1 MNSIWDNYLEKVYAG
16 FLGKAIGVRLGAPV
30 EPAFWTHD
38 RIENVYGD
46 LRGYV
51 KDFTNFAADDDT
63 NGPIFFIR
71 AMNDYCRGRELTAR
85 DVGNTW
91 LNYTSEGHG
100 MFWWG
105 GYGIS
110 TEHTAYLNLKN
121 GITAPQS
128 GSIAQNGATL
138 AEQIGG
144 QIFIDSWGLIWPG
157 NPAKAAE
164 YAAKA
169 AAVSHDRN
177 GIYGGIFNA
186 ACIARAFLT
195 QDIHEIVNT
204 GLAYVPADS
213 EFMRVNKAVIQ
224 FCEQNPADF
233 RACFKM
239 LERDFGYDKYRGI
252 CHMIPN
258 AGVVTLALLYGKGS
272 LSRTVEIATMCG
284 WDTDCNA
291 GNAGTIAGV
300 AYGLDSVEPHYRQP
314 INDMLVASC
323 ISGSLN
329 IVDIPTFVKEIVR
342 TGYRVAGV
350 AAPTEALPKAEERD
364 LYYDFELPGSTH
376 GMRLGAKRFSNHL
389 SNIVQDTPTGKR
401 SLRVSLLDHR
411 RNDCVKLYSKTFY
424 RRADFDDERYLPTF
438 SPQVYPGQSVKFNCR
453 AEMLSGEDLLV
464 SFYVRLTHSKSE
476 IVSRSIVFEN
486 SAWRE
491 ICWTIP
497 DTDGEAIDEIGLRLE
512 NSERGTFIG
521 YFDVD
526 YLHISGTA
534 NYKVEFAKEKEE
546 FNCVTQF
553 SYNRG
558 KWTLEDGCMQ
568 ALSIEDAEAFTGN
581 YYSRDYSLRA
591 VLAPQNGVNHM
602 LAFRVKGLMM
612 GYYVGFDGENTV
624 SFIKNDHGKKVV
636 ASCQFPW
643 ELGRSYEFSLVAT
656 GNSYKFSIDGAELL
670 EYCDTDAG
678 FFEHGMYGF
687 GLLGAGRCLFEQLT
701 VTEKNYLP
709 DVTNTI
715 NN

>member
-1 MNSIWDNYLEKVYAG
+1 MKNIPDNYLEKVYAG

-38 RIENVYGD
+38 RIESVYGD

-71 AMNDYCRGRELTAR
+71 AMEDYCRNRELTAQ

-110 TEHTAYLNLKN
+110 TEHTAYLNLKS
-121 GITAPQS
+121 GIRAPQS

-157 NPAKAAE
+157 NPEKAAE

-169 AAVSHDRN
+169 ASVSHAKN
-177 GIYGGIFNA
+177 GVYGGVFNA
-186 ACIARAFLT
+186 VCIAQAFLT
-195 QDIHEIVNT
+195 DNISEIVNT
-204 GLAYVPADS
+204 GLEYVPADS
-213 EFMRVNKAVIQ
+213 EFMRVNQAVIA
-224 FCEQNPADF
+224 FYNTNPADF

-258 AGVVTLALLYGKGS
+258 AGVVTLALLYGSGS

-300 AYGLDSVEPHYRQP
+300 AYGIASVEQHYRQP
-314 INDMLVASC
+314 VNDMLVASC

-329 IVDIPTFVKEIVR
+329 IVDIPTFVREIAR
-342 TGYRVAGV
+342 IGYRVAGV
-350 AAPTEALPKAEERD
+350 AVPTALLPKADERD
-364 LYYDFELPGSTH
+364 LYYDFELSGSTH
-376 GMRLGAKRFSNHL
+376 GFRLGAKRFSNHL
-389 SNIVQDTPTGKR
+389 SNYPQLTPTGSR

-411 RNDCVKLYSKTFY
+411 RNDCVKLYSKPFY

-438 SPQVYPGQSVKFNCR
+438 SPQLYPGQTVKFGCKT
-453 AEMLSGEDLLV
+453 EMLSGEDLLV
-464 SFYVRLTHSKSE
+464 SFYVRLTHSKTELTSACTL
-476 IVSRSIVFEN
+476 FEN
-486 SAWRE
+486 ADWRE
-491 ICWTIP
+491 IEWTIP
-497 DTDGEAIDEIGLRLE
+497 DTAGEAIDEIGLRLE

-526 YLHISGTA
+526 YVHISGKA
-534 NYKVEFAKEKEE
+534 DYQVDFAKEREE

-553 SYNRG
+553 TYNRG
-558 KWTLEDGCMQ
+558 KWTLEDGLLQ

-581 YYSRDYSLRA
+581 YYSRDYRVSTALI
-591 VLAPQNGVNHM
+591 PQCGTSHM

-612 GYYVGFDGENTV
+612 GYYIGFYGDNTV
-624 SFIKNDHGKKVV
+624 ALIKNDHGRTVV
-636 ASCQFPW
+636 STRQFNWQP
-643 ELGRSYEFSLVAT
+643 GNRYEFSLTAV
-656 GNSYKFSIDGAELL
+656 GNRFEFKIDGNLVI
-670 EYCDTDAG
+670 EYSDDSVEY
-678 FFEHGMYGF
+678 FDHGMYGF
-687 GLLGAGRCLFEQLT
+687 ALLGAGRCLFAGLAVVE
-701 VTEKNYLP
+701 
-709 DVTNTI
+709 I
-715 NN
+715 

>member
-1 MNSIWDNYLEKVYAG
+1 MNSIPENYLEKVYAG
-16 FLGKAIGVRLGAPV
+16 VLGKAIGVRLGAPV

-38 RIENVYGD
+38 RIESVYGD

-71 AMNDYCRGRELTAR
+71 AMEDYCRERELTAE

-121 GITAPQS
+121 GISAPQS

-157 NPAKAAE
+157 NPVKAAE
-164 YAAKA
+164 YAEKA
-169 AAVSHDRN
+169 ASVSHDKN

-186 ACIARAFLT
+186 VCIARAFLT
-195 QDIHEIVNT
+195 ADINDIVNT
-204 GLAYVPADS
+204 GLKYVPADS
-213 EFMRVNKAVIQ
+213 EFMRVNQAVIK
-224 FCEQNPADF
+224 FHKDNPGDF

-258 AGVVTLALLYGKGS
+258 AGVVTLALLYGSGS

-300 AYGLDSVEPHYRQP
+300 AYGIASVEAHYRRP

-329 IVDIPTFVKEIVR
+329 IVDIPTFVKEITR
-342 TGYRVAGV
+342 IGYRVADV
-350 AAPTEALPKAEERD
+350 EVPAEVLPKADDRE
-364 LYYDFELPGSTH
+364 LYYDFELAGSTH
-376 GMRLGAKRFSNHL
+376 GMRLDMKRFSNCL
-389 SNIVQDTPTGKR
+389 GNIAQDTLTGTR
-401 SLRVSLLDHR
+401 SLRVELLDHR
-411 RNDCVKLYSKTFY
+411 RNDCVKLYTKPFY

-438 SPQVYPGQSVKFNCR
+438 SPQVYPGQKVKFNCR
-453 AEMLSGEDLLV
+453 TEMLSGEDLLV

-476 IVSRSIVFEN
+476 ITSKCIIFEG
-486 SAWRE
+486 SDWRE
-491 ICWTIP
+491 IEWVIP
-497 DTDGEAIDEIGLRLE
+497 DTNGEAIDEIGLRLE
-512 NSERGTFIG
+512 NSDRGTFIG
-521 YFDVD
+521 YFYVD
-526 YLHISGTA
+526 FLHISGA
-534 NYKVEFAKEKEE
+534 ADYHIDFAKEKEE

-553 SYNRG
+553 TYNRG
-558 KWTLEDGCMQ
+558 KWSLEDGCMQ
-568 ALSIEDAEAFTGN
+568 ALAIEDAEAFTGN

-591 VLAPQNGVNHM
+591 TLIPQCGSSHM

-612 GYYVGFDGENTV
+612 GYYVGFDGENRV
-624 SFIKNDHGKKVV
+624 SLIKNEHGKKTV
-636 ASCQFPW
+636 ASSTFQW
-643 ELGRSYEFSLVAT
+643 THGRSYEFALTAT
-656 GNSYKFSIDGAELL
+656 GNRYVFAVDGEELFD
-670 EYCDTDAG
+670 YCDTADNWH
-678 FFEHGMYGF
+678 EHGMYGF
-687 GLLGAGRCLFEQLT
+687 ALLNAGRCLFEKLT
-701 VTEKNYLP
+701 VKES
-709 DVTNTI
+709 
-715 NN
+715 

>member
-1 MNSIWDNYLEKVYAG
+1 MNNIPDNYLEKVYAG

-38 RIENVYGD
+38 RILSVYGD

-71 AMNDYCRGRELTAR
+71 AMEDYCRDRELTAA

-110 TEHTAYLNLKN
+110 TEHTAYLNLKH
-121 GITAPQS
+121 GINAPQS

-164 YAAKA
+164 YAEKA
-169 AAVSHDRN
+169 ASVSHAKN

-186 ACIARAFLT
+186 VCIAQAFLT
-195 QDIHEIVNT
+195 DNISEIVNT
-204 GLAYVPADS
+204 GLEYVPADS
-213 EFMRVNKAVIQ
+213 EFMRVNQAVIE
-224 FCEQNPADF
+224 FYNTNPTDF

-258 AGVVTLALLYGKGS
+258 AGVVTLALLYGSGS

-300 AYGLDSVEPHYRQP
+300 AYGIASVEAHYRQP

-329 IVDIPTFVKEIVR
+329 IVDIPTFVREIAR
-342 TGYRVAGV
+342 IGYRVAGV
-350 AAPTEALPKAEERD
+350 EVPVELLPKADDRD
-364 LYYDFELPGSTH
+364 SYYDFELAGSTH
-376 GMRLGAKRFSNHL
+376 GFRVGAKRFSNHL
-389 SNIVQDTPTGKR
+389 SNFIQDTPTGVR
-401 SLRVSLLDHR
+401 SLRLSLLDHR
-411 RNDCVKLYSKTFY
+411 RNDCVRLYTKPFY

-438 SPQVYPGQSVKFNCR
+438 SPQVYPGQTVKFNCKT
-453 AEMLSGEDLLV
+453 EMLSGEDLLV
-464 SFYVRLTHSKSE
+464 SFYVRLTHSKTELTSDC
-476 IVSRSIVFEN
+476 ILFAN
-486 SAWRE
+486 ADWRE
-491 ICWTIP
+491 IEWTIP
-497 DTDGEAIDEIGLRLE
+497 DTSGEAIDEIGLRLE

-526 YLHISGTA
+526 YVHFSGKA
-534 NYKVEFAKEKEE
+534 DYQVDFSKESEE
-546 FNCVTQF
+546 FNCVTQLT
-553 SYNRG
+553 YNRG
-558 KWTLEDGCMQ
+558 KWTLEDGCLQ

-581 YYSRDYSLRA
+581 YYSRDYCLTTA
-591 VLAPQNGVNHM
+591 IIPQCGDSHM

-612 GYYVGFDGENTV
+612 GYYVGFYGDNTV
-624 SFIKNDHGKKVV
+624 ALIKNDHGKTVV
-636 ASCQFPW
+636 ASRPFNWQP
-643 ELGRSYEFSLVAT
+643 GNRYEFSITAVCNHFEFNIDGRPILEFT
-656 GNSYKFSIDGAELL
+656 DDSID
-670 EYCDTDAG
+670 YID
-678 FFEHGMYGF
+678 HGMYGF
-687 GLLGAGRCLFEQLT
+687 ALLGAGRCLFEGLT
-701 VTEKNYLP
+701 IIEN
-709 DVTNTI
+709 
-715 NN
+715 